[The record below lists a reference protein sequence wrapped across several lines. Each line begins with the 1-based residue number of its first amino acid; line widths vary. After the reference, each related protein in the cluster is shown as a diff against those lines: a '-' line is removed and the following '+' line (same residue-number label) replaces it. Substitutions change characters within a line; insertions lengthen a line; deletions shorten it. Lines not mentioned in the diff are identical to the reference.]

1 MKLLKTTVGL
11 FLLVQVLHLALLQDS
26 TESPGRIIDKGWLR
40 DHHKTPAEGENAAST
55 EGESEFDQEAFTTMS
70 SNDDIDGTASGFMLG
85 NTDVENMLGRDSS
98 ENETSDDLDIF
109 TVTLPPVVENSTT
122 KQPELPEAT
131 ISPTTTTTDSTNSS
145 QTNMT
150 EAEEEFNST
159 MTTENTTSLPHFSN
173 KTEIRLTTLVPENNT
188 TEPTTPDADKGLK
201 NQTGSSD
208 TTTVTT
214 TAAPPIN
221 KTSTTSSSTT
231 DADKGLT
238 NRTGSSDTTTVTTTA
253 APPINETSTTSSSTT
268 VQPSEIVETSTMT
281 TTTAVPNTA
290 ERANKTGKGASSSER
305 GLESDTQRSKRTVT
319 WMALLGTGLVVASV
333 GLVVYIWKKK
343 QNGFTHRKLVEE
355 YPSDPVLRLD
365 NSEPLDLNFGGS
377 AYYNPG
383 LQGDSIQMTN
393 FP

>member
-1 MKLLKTTVGL
+1 MKLLKITAGL
-11 FLLVQVLHLALLQDS
+11 FLLVQVFHLALLQNS
-26 TESPGRIIDKGWLR
+26 TESPGRIIDKSWLR
-40 DHHKTPAEGENAAST
+40 DFHKTATKIENTAST
-55 EGESEFDQEAFTTMS
+55 EDESELDQGAFTTMS

-85 NTDVENMLGRDSS
+85 NTDEELKVLGQHRS
-98 ENETSDDLDIF
+98 ENKTSNDLNIF
-109 TVTLPPVVENSTT
+109 TTILPLVAENGTT
-122 KQPELPEAT
+122 KQPEFPEAT
-131 ISPTTTTTDSTNSS
+131 ISPTTTTTDRTNTS

-150 EAEEEFNST
+150 EAEEELHST
-159 MTTENTTSLPHFSN
+159 MTAENSTSLPEFSN
-173 KTEIRLTTLVPENNT
+173 NTEIRLTTLAPENNT
-188 TEPTTPDADKGLK
+188 TEESTTPDADQGLT
-201 NQTGSSD
+201 NQTGSSN

-221 KTSTTSSSTT
+221 ETSTTSSSPT

-253 APPINETSTTSSSTT
+253 APPMYETSTTSSSTT
-268 VQPSEIVETSTMT
+268 
-281 TTTAVPNTA
+281 TTAVPNTP

-305 GLESDTQRSKRTVT
+305 GLESDTKKSNRTVT
-319 WMALLGTGLVVASV
+319 WAALLGMGLVVACV

-355 YPSDPVLRLD
+355 YPSEPVLRLD
-365 NSEPLDLNFGGS
+365 NSEPLDLNFGGA